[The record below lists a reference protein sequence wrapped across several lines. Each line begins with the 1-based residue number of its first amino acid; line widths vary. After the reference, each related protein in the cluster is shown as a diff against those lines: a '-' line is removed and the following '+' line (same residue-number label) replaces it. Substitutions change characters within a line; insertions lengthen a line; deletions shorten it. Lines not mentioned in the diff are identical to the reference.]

1 MQRRSAGVLLDYAVS
16 TQPRHLPPR
25 CNLPLRFRLEG
36 EDVALRFVDVDQ
48 RVHFFETDTARFYRH
63 KPAPAGICKQQAT
76 DTRYNRHQAQAHRP
90 ATPAQVRG
98 PAAS

>member
-1 MQRRSAGVLLDYAVS
+1 MQRRSAGVLLGYAVS
-16 TQPRHLPPR
+16 TQPRH
-25 CNLPLRFRLEG
+25 LPLRFRLEG

-76 DTRYNRHQAQAHRP
+76 ATGYYRHQAHRP
-90 ATPAQVRG
+90 ASPAQVRG